1 MKLVIFL
8 GLVVLLVFPMYLFQ
22 ADGQLPGGMRTAL
35 HDNVVVLNTK
45 QGKMVIELYP
55 EEAPNHVQ
63 NFLNLVKSGFYDR
76 TVFHRIIPDFMI
88 QGGDPNT
95 KPGAGAPWEWGKGDP
110 GYSIDAEFNQ
120 LMHNRGMVSM
130 ARSASP
136 DSAGSQFFIV
146 HKNSNFLDGEYTVF
160 GRLITQESYDTL
172 DAIASLP
179 TTTISSPGVGGAAI
193 NDVPTEYGNAEIIS
207 VEVQSHGAIKDK
219 LDLGIPERMSYQPK
233 IVPNTEPYYNTE
245 YGFSFDIP
253 RGFLVSE
260 PERID
265 VSTPVVTA
273 IGEKTGG
280 YTPSIY
286 VQVADVD
293 LGTFEDILQGRIN
306 QLAPSIDAGK
316 MELLYSDY
324 AVVNG
329 MDGYAI
335 SVRTEHMNDLVVF
348 KQFIFPTYNT
358 QDTINPEQMYSIVF
372 SDSSANFSSSVPD
385 FDVVINSFKI
395 NSLVT
400 PTSSQG
406 TTTITETIEQTSSG
420 TEQSEG
426 GGCLIATAAFGSE
439 MAPQV
444 QFLRELRDNT
454 VLQTQS
460 GTSFMTGF
468 NQFYYSFSPAVADLE
483 RENPAFKETVKL
495 TLTPLLTSLTLL
507 NYIDIDTESEM
518 LGYGIGIIML
528 NIGMYFVA
536 PAILVKSVKRFL
548 TKQK

>member
-1 MKLVIFL
+1 MKIIILVAFL
-8 GLVVLLVFPMYLFQ
+8 TLLVFPMYLFQ
-22 ADGQLPGGMRTAL
+22 ADAQLPGSMSTKL
-35 HDNVVVLNTK
+35 HENVVVFDTK
-45 QGKMVIELYP
+45 QGKIVIELFP
-55 EEAPNHVQ
+55 DEAPKHVE
-63 NFLNLVKSGFYDR
+63 NFLDLVSTGFYDR
-76 TVFHRIIPDFMI
+76 TIFHRIIPGFMI
-88 QGGDPNT
+88 QGGDPTT
-95 KPGAGAPWEWGKGDP
+95 KPAAGNPWEWGKGGP
-110 GYSIDAEFNQ
+110 GYSIDGEFNQ

-146 HKNSNFLDGEYTVF
+146 HEHSHFLDGEYTVF
-160 GRLITQESYDTL
+160 GRLLTQESYDTL
-172 DAIASLP
+172 DALASLP
-179 TTTISSPGVGGAAI
+179 TTTVGPPGQVTSGV
-193 NDVPTEYGNAEIIS
+193 NDIPMDYGSAELVSAYILTRSDI
-207 VEVQSHGAIKDK
+207 ADK
-219 LDLGIPERMSYQPK
+219 LTLGMPDRMTDLPK
-233 IVPNTEPYYNTE
+233 ITPRDTTYTNTEF
-245 YGFSFDIP
+245 GFSFNVP
-253 RGFLVSE
+253 GVFLVSE

-265 VSTPVVTA
+265 DKTPVVTLV
-273 IGEKTGG
+273 GERQGKYSPTV
-280 YTPSIY
+280 Y
-286 VQVADVD
+286 VQVLEPTAD
-293 LGTFEDILQGRIN
+293 TFQEMLQQRLE
-306 QLAPSIDAGK
+306 QLQPSVDAGK
-316 MELLYSDY
+316 MQILSADY
-324 AVVNG
+324 VTINEMNGFAIAVK
-329 MDGYAI
+329 
-335 SVRTEHMNDLVVF
+335 TEHVTNSGPEVITF
-348 KQFIFPTYNT
+348 KQFLFPTDKNVYAL
-358 QDTINPEQMYSIVF
+358 VF
-372 SDSSANFSSSVPD
+372 SDASSNFDEALTD
-385 FDVVINSFKI
+385 FDVVLSSFSVKGVGLE
-395 NSLVT
+395 LVAE
-400 PTSSQG
+400 PLVISEIIEDTSSND
-406 TTTITETIEQTSSG
+406 
-420 TEQSEG
+420 G